1 MDFGSLNID
10 NLENII
16 NSLSQSDIDQLS
28 ELAETFMGTSGEEKK
43 ESTSTKSQPQQGFD
57 FDPQMLAKIMNIMS
71 KLSKQKD
78 DPRCDLLRA
87 LRPMLSPEKQR
98 KTDEAINMLRIFS
111 LLPLIDELKG

>member
-43 ESTSTKSQPQQGFD
+43 ESSSHKSQPQQGFD
-57 FDPQMLAKIMNIMS
+57 FDPQMLAKIMKIMN
-71 KLSKQKD
+71 KLSKQRD

>member
-28 ELAETFMGTSGEEKK
+28 ELADTFMGTSGGQKK
-43 ESTSTKSQPQQGFD
+43 ESTSQSSQSQDTFN
-57 FDPQMLAKIMNIMS
+57 FDPQMLSKIMHIMS
-71 KLSKQKD
+71 RLSQQKD
-78 DPRCDLLRA
+78 DPRCELLKA
-87 LRPMLSPEKQR
+87 LKPMLSPERQR
-98 KTDEAINMLRIFS
+98 KTDEAINMLRILS